1 MEGDKVINEDTL
13 IKMAEELFTC
23 NNTPQEIVIITNGM
37 TKEEIQHI
45 KDFYNIKD

>member
-1 MEGDKVINEDTL
+1 MEEDKVINKDML
-13 IKMAEELFTC
+13 IKMVEELFTC
-23 NNTPQEIVIITNGM
+23 NNPPQEIVIITNGM